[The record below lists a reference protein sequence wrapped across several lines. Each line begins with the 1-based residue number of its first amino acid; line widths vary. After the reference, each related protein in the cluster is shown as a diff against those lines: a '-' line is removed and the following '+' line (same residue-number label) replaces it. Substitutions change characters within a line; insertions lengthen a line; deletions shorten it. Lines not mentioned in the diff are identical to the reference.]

1 MRTCN
6 ASPAQ
11 CQPTETPGTPAD
23 DALALLSAFG
33 VVPLPELW
41 GPLCARIAGRPNLQA
56 QYVADAYLATL
67 GDHLWGRRRP

>member
-1 MRTCN
+1 MNDDHSTCPPD
-6 ASPAQ
+6 ATA
-11 CQPTETPGTPAD
+11 GTPAD

-41 GPLCARIAGRPNLQA
+41 GPLCARLADRPNLQA
-56 QYVADAYLATL
+56 QYVADAYLAAL